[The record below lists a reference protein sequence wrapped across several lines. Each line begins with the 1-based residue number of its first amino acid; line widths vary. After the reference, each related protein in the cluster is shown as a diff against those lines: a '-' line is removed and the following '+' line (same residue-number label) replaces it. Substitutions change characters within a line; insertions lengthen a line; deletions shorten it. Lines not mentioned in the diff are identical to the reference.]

1 MIRRV
6 FICPP
11 KARGVD
17 LSVMGRRDV
26 SSSNFVLQEQAME
39 KSGESTAQQQQ
50 THQQSD
56 TKQRTSQENT
66 PKSSSEV
73 SSSISRRK
81 GRSAILHTRA
91 KDMDLFPFSGLG
103 GIDEWFDQG
112 LGRDPLLQD
121 FNRWRRSLS
130 RTLQKGL
137 GLPGSSLLTSEWN
150 PVADIQDTKD
160 SYIITAEIPGVPK
173 EDVKVEFDT
182 EREILTIRGER
193 REEID
198 EKDPD
203 SKRIISRESSY
214 GSFCRVFTLPE
225 KVDPKHVKA
234 SYKDGVLKINI
245 PKEATAERAV
255 SINVE

>member
-1 MIRRV
+1 M
-6 FICPP
+6 FICSP

-17 LSVMGRRDV
+17 LSVMGRRGV
-26 SSSNFVLQEQAME
+26 SSSNFVFQEQAMQ
-39 KSGESTAQQQQ
+39 KSGESTTQQQQ

-56 TKQRTSQENT
+56 TKQQTSQENT

-81 GRSAILHTRA
+81 GRSPILHTRS

-103 GIDEWFDQG
+103 GIDEWFDRG

-130 RTLQKGL
+130 RTLEKGL
-137 GLPGSSLLTSEWN
+137 GLSGSSLLTSEWN

-173 EDVKVEFDT
+173 EDIKVEFDT
-182 EREILTIRGER
+182 ERETLTIRGER

-214 GSFCRVFTLPE
+214 GSFCRVFPLPE
-225 KVDPKHVKA
+225 KVNPKQVKA
-234 SYKDGVLKINI
+234 CYKDGVLKINI